1 MATTIDGVISLVGDT
16 QTMRLVDF
24 YVVRNHV
31 RNVFNVCIVD
41 RFVISGIERHWLY
54 FQCAGDFHRPDVNLV
69 VEWGRVRI
77 NHTIEVVFST
87 RCNQCAYDFCK
98 IVALEHATDVGSKQ
112 DDVAFG
118 ICRNQLFERETRYK
132 VELFSCVGRRH

>member
-1 MATTIDGVISLVGDT
+1 
-16 QTMRLVDF
+16 MRLVDF
-24 YVVRNHV
+24 DVVRNHV

-69 VEWGRVRI
+69 VEWGRKRI

-87 RCNQCAYDFCK
+87 RCNQCAYNFAKSLRWNTLPMSEVSRMMLPLAYVETNC
-98 IVALEHATDVGSKQ
+98 SS
-112 DDVAFG
+112 
-118 ICRNQLFERETRYK
+118 ERRGTK
-132 VELFSCVGRRH
+132 